1 MTRSVARGEAREC
14 NWAGSYTYR
23 AHALHRPRSLEQVQE
38 IVAAAP
44 PSPRAF
50 ATACSPRAQRPRRR
64 PAQPRLAAAH
74 LRRGL
79 DRDRDPRLGRHER
92 KPRDGGS
99 GARDR
104 DLERRARDC
113 VERGPRLRRT
123 GRRARRARR
132 GHARHTRR
140 RARLRGPPARL
151 RGPRV
156 ARALRALRRDR
167 LEWRQR
173 QRVHALGPG
182 DRSGLGQEPR
192 DRRARGARRE
202 LFGATAATA
211 ERHPIPGLD
220 PASSTPQ
227 LGAPGLWSDRLPH
240 FRIGFTPSTG
250 EEIQSEYLVPRA
262 KAVAAIEAVRG
273 LARTIRSLLLVGEIR
288 AIAADRLWMS
298 PQYGQD
304 TIGIHFTWKRE
315 HDAVSRALGELEA
328 ALAPF
333 DAPALGQAVHRGGRR
348 DRAALRAPARL
359 PVSRRA
365 VRPARRVSQ
374 RLARASNAR
383 QPVAT
388 VRPPCG
394 YRVVLFLRLPAAAG
408 SLAGAAVPF
417 VEDLLARR
425 SSAFGPPAPRIAFE
439 TSLTWLFPCAGDA

>member
-1 MTRSVARGEAREC
+1 MTSSGELVTVSRGDPDFD
-14 NWAGSYTYR
+14 GLVVGLG
-23 AHALHRPRSLEQVQE
+23 ALGAVTRVTLDVE
-38 IVAAAP
+38 
-44 PSPRAF
+44 
-50 ATACSPRAQRPRRR
+50 
-64 PAQPRLAAAH
+64 PAY
-74 LRRGL
+74 
-79 DRDRDPRLGRHER
+79 E
-92 KPRDGGS
+92 
-99 GARDR
+99 
-104 DLERRARDC
+104 
-113 VERGPRLRRT
+113 V
-123 GRRARRARR
+123 
-132 GHARHTRR
+132 
-140 RARLRGPPARL
+140 
-151 RGPRV
+151 
-156 ARALRALRRDR
+156 
-167 LEWRQR
+167 R
-173 QRVHALGPG
+173 QRVFE
-182 DRSGLGQEPR
+182 GLGWLALYEHFDEIVSSGDSVSVFTRWGQAIDQVWVKSRVTGAPEEP
-192 DRRARGARRE
+192 RRE

-273 LARTIRSLLLVGEIR
+273 LARTIRPLLLVGEIR

-304 TIGIHFTWKRE
+304 TIGIHF
-315 HDAVSRALGELEA
+315 HLEA
-328 ALAPF
+328 RARRRLAGARRARGRAGPVRR
-333 DAPALGQAVHRGGRR
+333 APALGQAVHRGGQR